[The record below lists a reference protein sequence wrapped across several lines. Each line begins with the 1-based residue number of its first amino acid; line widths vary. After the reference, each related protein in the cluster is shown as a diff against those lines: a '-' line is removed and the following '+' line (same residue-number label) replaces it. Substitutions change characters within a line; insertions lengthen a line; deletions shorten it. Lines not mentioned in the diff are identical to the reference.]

1 MTKKAPSHYWKRFE
15 RRIARSLGT
24 ERTPL
29 SGGGYSSSHP
39 RVKPL
44 DPSGKPLPD
53 AIPIHTRSDT
63 LHPTLYI
70 EAKCR
75 QRHSI
80 FSWWRAIVG
89 NAKIEKKTPILAL
102 HERGHVGALAVMEWK
117 YFVHLYEA
125 NLELQQLRKDTQ

>member
-1 MTKKAPSHYWKRFE
+1 MPHKAPSHYWKRFE

-29 SGGGYSSSHP
+29 SGGAS
-39 RVKPL
+39 R
-44 DPSGKPLPD
+44 
-53 AIPIHTRSDT
+53 HTRSDT
-63 LHPTLYI
+63 LHPTLFI

-75 QRHSI
+75 KRHSI
-80 FSWWRAIVG
+80 FTWWRSTIG

-102 HERGHVGALAVMEWK
+102 HEHGHVGALAVIEWK

-125 NLELQQLRKDTQ
+125 DLELQQLRKEIT

>member
-1 MTKKAPSHYWKRFE
+1 MTKNAPSKYWKRFE
-15 RRIARSLGT
+15 RTIARSLGT

-29 SGGGYSSSHP
+29 SGGAS
-39 RVKPL
+39 R
-44 DPSGKPLPD
+44 
-53 AIPIHTRSDT
+53 HTRSDT

-75 QRHSI
+75 KRHSI
-80 FSWWRAIVG
+80 FTWWRATIG

-102 HERGHVGALAVMEWK
+102 HEHGTRGALAVMEWN

-125 NLELQQLRKDTQ
+125 DLELQELRKEQS

>member
-1 MTKKAPSHYWKRFE
+1 VTKLSQSKYWKRFE
-15 RRIARSLGT
+15 RRIARSVGT

-29 SGGGYSSSHP
+29 SGGAS
-39 RVKPL
+39 R
-44 DPSGKPLPD
+44 
-53 AIPIHTRSDT
+53 HTRSDT

-80 FSWWRAIVG
+80 FTWWRATIG

-102 HERGHVGALAVMEWK
+102 HEYGHVGALAVMEWK

-125 NLELQQLRKDTQ
+125 DLELKQLRKETQ